1 MKRPVSSLLV
11 AAPLVGAAL
20 FGACGVAAQDAPGTA
35 TPPAPAERSREAPPS
50 LDELLG
56 ITKDEADEVR
66 EPGVDIIKRLTGGEP
81 EAGAGVNIAALFV
94 EAVDSMDKSAVLL
107 LDQRSAGLAT
117 QRFQEAA
124 LLKLDTLIA
133 QAQQQG
139 KPKPSSQ
146 SQPGDQQS
154 PPQPQHQQPQ
164 TNAPGSDASRGGDNR
179 PGLKQTKLDGAIDE
193 TRSEWGN
200 LPPRVRELLRQGR
213 GDAAARLYQ
222 RLTEIYYQRLAEESQ
237 P

>member
-1 MKRPVSSLLV
+1 MRQMNLYLPLV
-11 AAPLVGAAL
+11 AGAVAGML
-20 FGACGVAAQDAPGTA
+20 IGVCRASAQG
-35 TPPAPAERSREAPPS
+35 APAAPPGAKSEAPPS

-56 ITKDEADEVR
+56 LEKDGADVQ
-66 EPGVDIIKRLTGGEP
+66 EPDVDIIKKLTGGGP
-81 EAGAGVNIAALFV
+81 EAGGGADVATLFLEAA
-94 EAVDSMDKSAVLL
+94 DSMEQSASLL

-117 QRFQEAA
+117 QRFQETA

-139 KPKPSSQ
+139 KQQPQ
-146 SQPGDQQS
+146 SQGQQSQQQS
-154 PPQPQHQQPQ
+154 PPQQQQ
-164 TNAPGSDASRGGDNR
+164 QQQQQASAPGSDASQNGDNR
-179 PGLKQTKLDGAIDE
+179 PDLKQTKLDGAIDE